1 MSNTPT
7 RILVPTDFSAASNRA
22 ISLAKKMASQFDAE
36 IHLLHVRVLL
46 DDPSVDSEILD
57 KIEQILTTSEPVTQH
72 VLASVGSNSH
82 TAILTHI
89 ERGTAAAPVIIEA
102 ITEYGCDLVIMGT
115 HGKRGLKRLLTGSV
129 AQEVVHHSPIPVLT
143 TRAAKGGASIPHKIL
158 AAVDFSET
166 SLVAVDWAANLAEG
180 LGGEVTL
187 LHVFEPLIYPDFYV
201 LESPI
206 QDREDIKDHCL
217 ASLSAIATER
227 LAKVPSTV
235 AVIHGH
241 VAQSI
246 SSYARDND
254 HDLVVLATN
263 GLSGLPH
270 AVLGSVAER
279 TVRLSAVPVLT
290 VRGGS

>member
-1 MSNTPT
+1 MITLPK
-7 RILVPTDFSAASNRA
+7 RILVPTDFSPASNRA
-22 ISLAKKMASQFDAE
+22 LALAKKMGLHFNAE

-46 DDPSVDSEILD
+46 NDPCVDSEILD
-57 KIEQILTTSEPVTQH
+57 EVERILATSEPATRD
-72 VLASVGSNSH
+72 VLERAGGKGDTS
-82 TAILTHI
+82 ILTHI
-89 ERGTAAAPVIIEA
+89 ERGTAAGPVITDA
-102 ITEYGCDLVIMGT
+102 VTEYDCDLVIMGT
-115 HGKRGLKRLLTGSV
+115 HGRRGLNRLLTGSV
-129 AQEVVHHSPIPVLT
+129 AQEVVHHSPVPVLT
-143 TRAAKGGASIPHKIL
+143 TRAAKGGSSIPHKML

-180 LGGEVTL
+180 VDGEVTL
-187 LHVFEPLIYPDFYV
+187 LHVFEPLTYPDFYV

-206 QDREDIKDHCL
+206 EDREDIKDHCL
-217 ASLSAIATER
+217 DSLSAIANER

-246 SSYARDND
+246 SSYAHDND

-263 GLSGLPH
+263 GLSGLSH

-279 TVRLSAVPVLT
+279 TVRLSMVPVLT
-290 VRGGS
+290 ARGRS